1 MSIVAK
7 RKLKKVLFLGI
18 PLTMFLIITLAPFYW
33 ILITALKTS
42 SEVFA
47 KPLTYWPKE
56 ITFDNFINLFKTL
69 HFEQYF
75 VNSFIVS
82 ISVTAM
88 VSVMALIGGYAMSR
102 YKFRGKSLVYI
113 LLLCTQMFPAVVLM
127 IPLFQTM
134 NTLNLINDLRSLII
148 VCACTN
154 LPYCMFMMMGYYNA
168 IPRTLEEAAQVDGCN
183 LIQAVFKILLPAMKP
198 SIVAT
203 GAYAFINS
211 WNVYVYATAFITR
224 KEKYTIPL
232 ALSIFQ
238 GEANTNYGGIAA
250 ACVVA
255 LIPAL
260 LLFALIQKN
269 LAGGATSG
277 AVKG

>member
-1 MSIVAK
+1 MDTQAKKGFSRFIFLIV
-7 RKLKKVLFLGI
+7 
-18 PLTMFLIITLAPFYW
+18 PLAFFLIITLAPFYW
-33 ILITALKTS
+33 IIITSLKTS
-42 SEVFA
+42 TEVFA
-47 KPLTYWPKE
+47 KPITYWPQQL
-56 ITFDNFINLFKTL
+56 TFENYVKLFKNL
-69 HFEQYF
+69 HFERYF
-75 VNSFIVS
+75 LNSFIVS
-82 ISVTAM
+82 ISVTFM
-88 VSVMALIGGYAMSR
+88 VGVMSLIGGYAMSR
-102 YKFRGKSLVYI
+102 YKFKGKALVYV

-127 IPLFQTM
+127 IPLFETM
-134 NTLNLINDLRSLII
+134 NALRLINDLKSLII

-168 IPRTLEEAAQVDGCN
+168 IPRTLEEAAMVDGCN
-183 LIQAVFKILLPAMKP
+183 LIQAVFRILLPAMKP

-203 GAYAFINS
+203 GSYAFINS
-211 WNVYVYATAFITR
+211 WNIYVYATAFITR
-224 KEKYTIPL
+224 KEKYTLPL

-238 GEANTNYGGIAA
+238 GESNTNYGGIAA

-260 LLFALIQKN
+260 VLFGTIQKH

>member
-1 MSIVAK
+1 MGTK
-7 RKLKKVLFLGI
+7 RKQKLNRFFFLAV
-18 PLTMFLIITLAPFYW
+18 PLAIFLLITLAPFYW
-33 ILITALKTS
+33 ILVTALKTS
-42 SEVFA
+42 TEVFA
-47 KPLTYWPKE
+47 KPLTYWPVN
-56 ITFDNFINLFKTL
+56 ITFDNFVNLFKKL

-75 VNSFIVS
+75 INSFIVS
-82 ISVTAM
+82 ISVTTL

-102 YKFRGKSLVYI
+102 YKFRGKSFVYV

-127 IPLFQTM
+127 IPLFQSM
-134 NTLNLINDLRSLII
+134 NNLKLINDLRSLII
-148 VCACTN
+148 VCSCTN

-168 IPRTLEEAAQVDGCN
+168 IPRTLEEAAQVDGCS
-183 LIQAVFKILLPAMKP
+183 LLQAVFRILPPAMKP

-260 LLFALIQKN
+260 LLFSIIQKN

>member
-1 MSIVAK
+1 MGTK
-7 RKLKKVLFLGI
+7 RRQKLNRFFFLAV
-18 PLTMFLIITLAPFYW
+18 PLAIFLLITLAPFYW
-33 ILITALKTS
+33 ILVTALKTS
-42 SEVFA
+42 TEVFA
-47 KPLTYWPKE
+47 KPLTYWPVN
-56 ITFDNFINLFKTL
+56 ITFDNFVNLFKKL

-75 VNSFIVS
+75 INSFIVS
-82 ISVTAM
+82 ISVTTL

-102 YKFRGKSLVYI
+102 YKFRGKSFVYV
-113 LLLCTQMFPAVVLM
+113 LLLCTQMFPVVVLM
-127 IPLFQTM
+127 IPLFQSM
-134 NTLNLINDLRSLII
+134 NNLKLINDLRSLII
-148 VCACTN
+148 VCSCTN

-168 IPRTLEEAAQVDGCN
+168 IPRTLEEAAQVDGCS
-183 LIQAVFKILLPAMKP
+183 LLQAVFRILLPAMKP

-260 LLFALIQKN
+260 LLFSIIQKN

>member
-1 MSIVAK
+1 MDIK
-7 RKLKKVLFLGI
+7 TKKLFKKILFLVL
-18 PLTMFLIITLAPFYW
+18 PLSFFMIITLAPFYW

-42 SEVFA
+42 TEVFA
-47 KPLTYWPKE
+47 KPLTYWPRN
-56 ITFDNFINLFKTL
+56 ITYDNFINLFQKL
-69 HFEQYF
+69 HFERYF
-75 VNSFIVS
+75 LNSFIVS
-82 ISVTAM
+82 VSVTAL

-102 YKFRGKSLVYI
+102 YKFKGKTFVYI

-134 NTLNLINDLRSLII
+134 NQLKLINDLRSLII
-148 VCACTN
+148 VCSCTN

-183 LIQAVFKILLPAMKP
+183 LLQAVFKILLPAMKP

-250 ACVVA
+250 ACVFA
-255 LIPAL
+255 LVPAL
-260 LLFALIQKN
+260 LLFAFIQKN
-269 LAGGATSG
+269 LAGGSTSG

>member
-1 MSIVAK
+1 MNV
-7 RKLKKVLFLGI
+7 KKKQMIKKFFFLGL
-18 PLTMFLIITLAPFYW
+18 PLTGFLIFTLAPFYW
-33 ILITALKTS
+33 IIVTSLKTS
-42 SEVFA
+42 TEIFA
-47 KPLTYWPKE
+47 KPLSYWPRE
-56 ITFDNFINLFKTL
+56 ITFENFTNLFKNL

-75 VNSFIVS
+75 LNSFIVS
-82 ISVTAM
+82 ISVTTL
-88 VSVMALIGGYAMSR
+88 VCLMALIGGYAMSR
-102 YKFRGKSLVYI
+102 YKFKGKTFVYI

-134 NTLNLINDLRSLII
+134 NNLRLINDLKSLII
-148 VCACTN
+148 VCTCTN

-183 LIQAVFKILLPAMKP
+183 LLQAVFKILLPAMKP

-211 WNVYVYATAFITR
+211 WNVYVYASAFITR
-224 KEKYTIPL
+224 KDKYTIPL

-255 LIPAL
+255 LIPAIV
-260 LLFALIQKN
+260 LFAFIQKN
-269 LAGGATSG
+269 LAGTTSG

>member
-1 MSIVAK
+1 MDIK
-7 RKLKKVLFLGI
+7 TKKLFKKILFLVL
-18 PLTMFLIITLAPFYW
+18 PLSFFMIITLAPFYW

-42 SEVFA
+42 TEVFA
-47 KPLTYWPKE
+47 KPLTYWPRN
-56 ITFDNFINLFKTL
+56 ITYDNFINLFQKL
-69 HFEQYF
+69 HFERYF
-75 VNSFIVS
+75 LNSFIVS
-82 ISVTAM
+82 VSVTAL

-102 YKFRGKSLVYI
+102 YKFKGKTFVYI

-134 NTLNLINDLRSLII
+134 NQLKLINDLRSLII
-148 VCACTN
+148 VCSCTN

-183 LIQAVFKILLPAMKP
+183 LLQAVFKILLPAMKP

-250 ACVVA
+250 ACVFA
-255 LIPAL
+255 LVPTL
-260 LLFALIQKN
+260 LLFAFIQKN
-269 LAGGATSG
+269 LAGGSTSG

>member
-1 MSIVAK
+1 MGTK
-7 RKLKKVLFLGI
+7 RKQKLNRFFFLAV
-18 PLTMFLIITLAPFYW
+18 PLAIFLLITLAPFYW
-33 ILITALKTS
+33 ILVTALKTS
-42 SEVFA
+42 TEVFA
-47 KPLTYWPKE
+47 KPLTYWPVN
-56 ITFDNFINLFKTL
+56 ITFDNFVNLFKKL

-75 VNSFIVS
+75 INSFIVS
-82 ISVTAM
+82 ISVTTL

-102 YKFRGKSLVYI
+102 YKFRGKSFVYV

-127 IPLFQTM
+127 IPLFQSM
-134 NTLNLINDLRSLII
+134 NNLKLINDLRSLII
-148 VCACTN
+148 VCSCTN

-168 IPRTLEEAAQVDGCN
+168 IPRTLEEAAQVDGCS
-183 LIQAVFKILLPAMKP
+183 LLQAVFRILLPAMKP

-211 WNVYVYATAFITR
+211 WDVYVYATAFITR

-260 LLFALIQKN
+260 LLFSIIQKN

>member
-1 MSIVAK
+1 MGTK
-7 RKLKKVLFLGI
+7 RKQKLNRFFFLAV
-18 PLTMFLIITLAPFYW
+18 PLAIFLLITLAPFYW
-33 ILITALKTS
+33 ILVTALKTS
-42 SEVFA
+42 TEVFA
-47 KPLTYWPKE
+47 KPLTYWPVN
-56 ITFDNFINLFKTL
+56 ITFDNFVNLFKKL

-75 VNSFIVS
+75 INSFIVS
-82 ISVTAM
+82 ISVTTL

-102 YKFRGKSLVYI
+102 YKFRGKSFVYV
-113 LLLCTQMFPAVVLM
+113 LLLCTQRLPAVVLM
-127 IPLFQTM
+127 IPLFQSM
-134 NTLNLINDLRSLII
+134 NNLKLINDLRSLII
-148 VCACTN
+148 VCSCTN

-168 IPRTLEEAAQVDGCN
+168 IPRTLEEAAQVDGCS
-183 LIQAVFKILLPAMKP
+183 LLQAVFRILLPAMKP

-260 LLFALIQKN
+260 LLFSIIQKN

>member
-1 MSIVAK
+1 MNIAVK
-7 RKLKKVLFLGI
+7 RKVKKIIFLGV
-18 PLTMFLIITLAPFYW
+18 PLAIFLVITLAPFYW

-42 SEVFA
+42 TEVFA
-47 KPLTYWPKE
+47 KPLTYWPRN

-69 HFEQYF
+69 HFERYF
-75 VNSFIVS
+75 LNSFMVS
-82 ISVTAM
+82 ASVTTL
-88 VSVMALIGGYAMSR
+88 VSLMALVGGYAMSR
-102 YKFRGKSLVYI
+102 YKFRGKAFVYV

-134 NTLNLINDLRSLII
+134 NTLKLINDLKSLII
-148 VCACTN
+148 VCTCTN

-183 LIQAVFKILLPAMKP
+183 LLQAVFKILLPAMKP

-224 KEKYTIPL
+224 KEKYTVPL

-260 LLFALIQKN
+260 ILFSLIQKN
-269 LAGGATSG
+269 LAGGSTSG

>member
-1 MSIVAK
+1 MGTK
-7 RKLKKVLFLGI
+7 RKQKLNRFFFLAV
-18 PLTMFLIITLAPFYW
+18 PLAIFLLITLAPFYW
-33 ILITALKTS
+33 ILVTALKTS
-42 SEVFA
+42 TEVFA
-47 KPLTYWPKE
+47 KPLTYWPVN
-56 ITFDNFINLFKTL
+56 ITFDNFVNLFKKL

-75 VNSFIVS
+75 INSFIVS
-82 ISVTAM
+82 ISVTTL

-102 YKFRGKSLVYI
+102 YKFRGKSFVYV

-127 IPLFQTM
+127 IPLFQSM
-134 NTLNLINDLRSLII
+134 NNLKLIHDLRSLII
-148 VCACTN
+148 VCSCTN

-168 IPRTLEEAAQVDGCN
+168 IPRTLEEAAQVDGCS
-183 LIQAVFKILLPAMKP
+183 LLQAVFRILLPAMKP

-260 LLFALIQKN
+260 LLFSIIQKN